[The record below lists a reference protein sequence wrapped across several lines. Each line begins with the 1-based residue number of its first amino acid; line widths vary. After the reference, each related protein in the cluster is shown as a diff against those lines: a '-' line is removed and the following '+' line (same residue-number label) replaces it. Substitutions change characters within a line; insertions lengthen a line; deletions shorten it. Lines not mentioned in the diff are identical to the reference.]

1 MFFCSLSHVQLS
13 VTLWTVHG
21 IPQAR
26 ILEWVAFPSPGDLP
40 NPGIKPRS
48 PALKADSLPAEP
60 QVKPKNTGMGSL
72 SPLQQI
78 FPTQESNRVS
88 CTDCRRILYQLS
100 YQGSPRILVWVVYP
114 FSRGSSPPRNQT
126 RVSCL
131 AGRFKR
137 SSSVVLYLSHFCGG
151 GVFNEMFS

>member
-1 MFFCSLSHVQLS
+1 ML
-13 VTLWTVHG
+13 VTLSCLTPWDPGDCSPPDSSVRG
-21 IPQAR
+21 IFQAR
-26 ILEWVAFPSPGDLP
+26 ILYRVAISSSKKKNDSLRLHGLYSPGSSPGQNTGVGSFVPSPADLP
-40 NPGIKPRS
+40 NLGIELGS
-48 PALKADSLPAEP
+48 PH
-60 QVKPKNTGMGSL
+60 
-72 SPLQQI
+72 
-78 FPTQESNRVS
+78 
-88 CTDCRRILYQLS
+88 CRRILYQLS